1 MKINYFNTPNKSHK
15 FNFGNKCRK
24 ISPKCD
30 GKRGGGME
38 LHVQYST
45 CTFLI
50 AGVFISQFLKNT
62 H

>member
-1 MKINYFNTPNKSHK
+1 MKINYFNTTNKSHK

-38 LHVQYST
+38 LHVQYMYM
-45 CTFLI
+45 
-50 AGVFISQFLKNT
+50 
-62 H
+62 